1 MSRSYYYL
9 VAGLPDLLLDES
21 RNVAPL
27 REWLGEIEPQLE
39 GGDRPLLR
47 VVRYPYDNRN
57 IVAALEGGQ
66 GEHDERGV
74 FGADEL
80 AAEIKHPEGLPAYA
94 LTFLEAH
101 REGRQAFAGLT
112 ATDQLA
118 WLFYEE
124 MFGHANGFVRE
135 WFLFDCNLRNLLAAL
150 AVREAA
156 ERSSQDA
163 RAALAGAIVC
173 RTDVT
178 EQILK
183 STAPDFGLAG
193 MAPWSAR
200 VLALPRGDLVA
211 SEKGVDLLRW
221 QTLDELTVFSYF
233 GVETVLA
240 FCLKLAMVERWM
252 GLDAAEGKG
261 LLEKLV
267 DELRSG
273 VGKADR

>member
-1 MSRSYYYL
+1 MKF
-9 VAGLPDLLLDES
+9 PES
-21 RNVAPL
+21 
-27 REWLGEIEPQLE
+27 
-39 GGDRPLLR
+39 
-47 VVRYPYDNRN
+47 
-57 IVAALEGGQ
+57 
-66 GEHDERGV
+66 
-74 FGADEL
+74 
-80 AAEIKHPEGLPAYA
+80 LPAYA
-94 LTFLEAH
+94 AAFLETH
-101 REGRQAFAGLT
+101 REGRPVAPGL
-112 ATDQLA
+112 ALLDQIT

-124 MFGHANGFVRE
+124 MFGHRNAFLRE

-156 ERSSQDA
+156 ERSSQDP
-163 RAALAGAIVC
+163 RAALASALVG

-178 EQILK
+178 EQILR
-183 STAPDFGLAG
+183 STAPDFGLGG

-211 SEKGVDLLRW
+211 FEKGVDTLRW
-221 QTLDELTVFSYF
+221 QTLDELSVYSYF
-233 GVETVLA
+233 GIEMVLA

-267 DELRSG
+267 DELRTG